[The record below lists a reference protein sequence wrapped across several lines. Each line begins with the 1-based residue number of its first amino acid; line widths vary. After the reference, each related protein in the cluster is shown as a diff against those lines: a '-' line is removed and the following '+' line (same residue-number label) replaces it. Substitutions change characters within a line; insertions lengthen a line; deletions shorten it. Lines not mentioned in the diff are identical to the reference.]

1 VALESRATRDS
12 LARRGFGLRR
22 TGFAPM
28 INTSRF
34 ASRRLGELLIEH
46 TTLTLGQV
54 EHALAMRTDPR
65 ERLGQSLVRMGYL
78 SETDIVQALARQFSL
93 PIASAEKLTTANRE
107 AVKLVPEHLARESQI
122 LALSRTGTTLA
133 VAIADP
139 LDVLSL
145 DHVRALT
152 GCTLQMWVAQP
163 TEIGE
168 AIEQFYSEL
177 RATEHLGQIL
187 DKINLTSAVTE
198 DQEVDLAALRQQVDD
213 APVVR
218 LVNLMIAEAID
229 ARASDI
235 HVEPARDRVT
245 VRFRI
250 DGVLHEVMKPP
261 KNLQMAM
268 ISRIK
273 VLADLDIAIRM
284 LPQDGRLTV
293 HLPDR
298 EVDLRVSTL
307 PTSHGEKVVMRLFD
321 KSAFERRVENLGLE
335 GHTLAAFSRAIRQP
349 YGMILI
355 SGPTGS
361 GKTTTL
367 YSALQDIKSVHR
379 NLVTV
384 EDPIEYHIENVA
396 QVHANQKVGMTFA
409 RALRAI
415 LRQDPDVIMVGE
427 IRDAETADIAV
438 KSALTGHLVFSTV
451 HANDA
456 AGTLTRLADM
466 GVPRYLV
473 GSAMTL
479 VMAQRL
485 VRRVCERCK
494 ELVLP
499 DQVQLAAFGS
509 DADLLRGQPVP
520 HGRGCMACKQTGYSG
535 RVALFEVLELT
546 RDIRRMVLDG
556 ANEDEIKKRAI
567 ADGFV
572 TLRKAGI
579 RKVIDGIT
587 TLDEVRTATL
597 GDAD

>member
-1 VALESRATRDS
+1 MTTDHLTPAGACAT
-12 LARRGFGLRR
+12 
-22 TGFAPM
+22 APLD
-28 INTSRF
+28 
-34 ASRRLGELLIEH
+34 AARRLGELLIEH
-46 TTLTLGQV
+46 AGITAAHVEQALTS
-54 EHALAMRTDPR
+54 RTDPR
-65 ERLGQSLVRMGYL
+65 ERIGQALVRL
-78 SETDIVQALARQFSL
+78 AFVDEVAVVQALARQFSL
-93 PIASAEKLTTANRE
+93 PVADAARLAVANRE
-107 AVKLVPEHLARESQI
+107 AIERVPEQLARASQL
-122 LALSRTGTTLA
+122 LALA
-133 VAIADP
+133 VQGSQLEVAVADP
-139 LDVLSL
+139 LDVVSL
-145 DHVRALT
+145 DHLRALT
-152 GCTLQMWVAQP
+152 GCTLHVWVARP
-163 TEIGE
+163 SELDE
-168 AIEQFYSEL
+168 AIDQFYSEL
-177 RATEHLGQIL
+177 RATEHLGEIL
-187 DKINLTSAVTE
+187 DNIDVTAQSVE
-198 DQEVDLAALRQQVDD
+198 QEVDLAALRQQVED

-218 LVNLMIAEAID
+218 LVNLMVAEAID

-261 KNLQMAM
+261 KHLQMAI

-293 HLPDR
+293 RLPDR

-307 PTSHGEKVVMRLFD
+307 PTSHGEKVVLRLFD

-335 GHTLAAFSRAIRQP
+335 GASLEAFKRAIRLP

-367 YSALQDIKSVHR
+367 YSALQDIQTVQR

-384 EDPIEYHIENVA
+384 EDPIEYHIESVA
-396 QVHANQKVGMTFA
+396 QVHANPKVGMTFA
-409 RALRAI
+409 RALRSI

-438 KSALTGHLVFSTV
+438 KSALTGHLMFSTV

-456 AGTLTRLADM
+456 PGTLTRLVDM

-473 GSAMTL
+473 GSAMSL

-494 ELVLP
+494 ELTVPEAETLAPFGP
-499 DQVQLAAFGS
+499 DAEA
-509 DADLLRGQPVP
+509 LRGRPVAR
-520 HGRGCMACKQTGYSG
+520 GRGCMACKQTGYAG
-535 RVALFEVLELT
+535 RVALFEVLELS
-546 RDIRRMVLDG
+546 RGIRRLVLDG
-556 ANEDEIKKRAI
+556 ANEDEIKKRAVEG
-567 ADGFV
+567 GFL

-579 RKVIDGIT
+579 RKVLEGIT

>member
-1 VALESRATRDS
+1 MSTPRLST
-12 LARRGFGLRR
+12 
-22 TGFAPM
+22 
-28 INTSRF
+28 
-34 ASRRLGELLIEH
+34 RRLGEILIERGK
-46 TTLTLGQV
+46 LTPDQV
-54 EHALAMRTDPR
+54 NVALRDRHDAR
-65 ERLGQSLVRMGYL
+65 ERLGQTVVRLGFMTEAQVVDVLAEQFGMPIVTAEQL
-78 SETDIVQALARQFSL
+78 SQAD
-93 PIASAEKLTTANRE
+93 RE
-107 AVKLVPEHLARESQI
+107 AVQLVPEALARESQI
-122 LALSRTGTTLA
+122 LALRREGDTLEVA
-133 VAIADP
+133 VGDP

-152 GCTLQMWVAQP
+152 NCSLLVRVARP
-163 TEIGE
+163 TEVRE
-168 AIEQFYSEL
+168 AIEGFYAEM
-177 RATEHLGQIL
+177 RATEHLGEIL
-187 DKINLTSAVTE
+187 DKIDLTRADE
-198 DQEVDLAALRQQVDD
+198 DGDDVDLAQLRAAVED

-229 ARASDI
+229 QRASDI

-261 KNLQMAM
+261 RHLQMA
-268 ISRIK
+268 IVSRIK
-273 VLADLDIAIRM
+273 VLADLDIAIRL

-321 KSAFERRVENLGLE
+321 KGAFERQISNLGLE
-335 GHTLAAFSRAIRQP
+335 GRTLDAFRNAIRQP

-367 YSALQDIKSVHR
+367 YSALNDIRTVNR

-384 EDPIEYHIENVA
+384 EDPIEYHIDAVT
-396 QVHANQKVGMTFA
+396 QVHANQKVGLTFA
-409 RALRAI
+409 RALRSI
-415 LRQDPDVIMVGE
+415 LRQDPDVIMIGE
-427 IRDAETADIAV
+427 IRDTETADIAV

-456 AGTLTRLADM
+456 PGTLTRLADM
-466 GVPRYLV
+466 GIPRYLV
-473 GSAMTL
+473 GSAMSL

-494 ELVLP
+494 ESWRPEPEQLDVL
-499 DQVQLAAFGS
+499 GE
-509 DADLLRGQPVP
+509 DAELLRGKSLVR
-520 HGRGCMACKQTGYSG
+520 GRGCMACKQTGYMG

-546 RDIRRMVLDG
+546 RGVRRMVLDG
-556 ANEDEIKKRAI
+556 QNEDAIKRQAM
-567 ADGFV
+567 ADGFI

-579 RKVIDGIT
+579 RKILDGIT
-587 TLDEVRTATL
+587 TIDEVRSATL